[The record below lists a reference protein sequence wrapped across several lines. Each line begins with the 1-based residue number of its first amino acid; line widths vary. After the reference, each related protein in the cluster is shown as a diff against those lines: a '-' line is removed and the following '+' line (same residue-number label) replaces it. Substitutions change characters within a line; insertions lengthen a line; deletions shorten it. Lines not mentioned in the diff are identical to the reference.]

1 MKHSVQE
8 MFKLGIYAITPDIDN
23 LNRLVHLVEGALSGG
38 VRLFQYRNKVSSP
51 IRKLIAAQ
59 RINEIILK
67 AGGYLI
73 INDDPQLVKLVNASG
88 VHLGKNDQ
96 SLEAARD
103 MLGPHKIIGVSCYD
117 NLEMA
122 LDMQSR
128 GADYVAFG
136 AFFPSLSKASA
147 TPVSPCILQRAVK
160 NGVHLPVVAIG
171 GVKLDNAEELLSQGP
186 CTFALING
194 LFGAKNVAE
203 RANDWIRLYDDF
215 R

>member
-1 MKHSVQE
+1 MRNSVQE
-8 MFKLGIYAITPDIDN
+8 IFKLGIYAITPDIDN
-23 LNRLVHLVEGALSGG
+23 LNRLVHLVEGALRGG

-103 MLGPHKIIGVSCYD
+103 LIGPNKIIGVSCYD
-117 NLEMA
+117 NLDMA

-128 GADYVAFG
+128 GANYVAFG
-136 AFFPSLSKASA
+136 AFFPSLSKSVT
-147 TPVSPCILQRAVK
+147 TPVSPSILQRAGK
-160 NGVHLPVVAIG
+160 HGVHLPVVAIG
-171 GVKLDNAEELLSQGP
+171 GINLDNAARLLAQGP
-186 CTFALING
+186 CAFALING

-203 RANDWIRLYDDF
+203 RANDWIQLYDNL